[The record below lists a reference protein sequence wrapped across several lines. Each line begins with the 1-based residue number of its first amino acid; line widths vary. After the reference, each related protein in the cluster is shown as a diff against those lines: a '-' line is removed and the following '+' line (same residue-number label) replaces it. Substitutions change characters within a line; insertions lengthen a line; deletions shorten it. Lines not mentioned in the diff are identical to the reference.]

1 MKHYPDLYALCEQDG
16 EAGAYFTS
24 LPDYV
29 RDQIETRADS
39 VNSFD
44 SLKDYAENLLRGD
57 D

>member
-1 MKHYPDLYALCEQDG
+1 MKHYPDLYALCEQDS

-29 RDQIETRADS
+29 RNQIETRADS
-39 VNSFD
+39 VNSFE
-44 SLKDYAENLLRGD
+44 SLKDYAENLLCGD